1 MLNLSE
7 ELESRSDPILVGL
20 IGAGIFGSQ
29 LVYGIEETPGM
40 ETAVIADLEEDKAVT
55 TYEHAGIPAEAILT
69 AGTAAN
75 ANSALADNRRAV
87 VPDGEVLI
95 NSDVDVVI
103 EATGNANIA
112 AKHAHNAILND
123 KHVVQVTVEVD
134 TIVGPYLANL
144 AERCGVT
151 YTLAY
156 GDQPAQIVQLCDWAR
171 STGLE
176 VVAAGR
182 WANNPE
188 PHGTPDDALERHSW
202 IGSFVEEYDPSP
214 YIYNSFLDGT
224 KVAVESC
231 VSANAVRLRPDVPG
245 LHMPETTIEGI
256 PETLRLEADGGL
268 LSGTGVID
276 VASAVDGGHSVFA
289 VTTTDNAQRRQ
300 YFDRRGNVPSAS
312 EGKYQL
318 FYRHFHAASE
328 TTVSIAAAALR
339 NQATGVPSKQY
350 TEVVGKAK
358 KDLRPG
364 DEIDAPGG
372 YTVYGSI
379 EAADSAAESG
389 YVPLELL
396 TDADVVDDVGTDQVV
411 TYDDVEINRDSYLY
425 QLRQLQDS
433 R

>member
-1 MLNLSE
+1 MLNLSADLE
-7 ELESRSDPILVGL
+7 ERAEPIRVGV

-40 ETAVIADLEEDKAVT
+40 ETTVIADIKPDKAVG
-55 TYEHAGIPAEAILT
+55 TYQHAGVSRSAVDRVTTTAETDAVVA
-69 AGTAAN
+69 AGG
-75 ANSALADNRRAV
+75 RAV

-95 NSDVDVVI
+95 EAAVDVVV
-103 EATGNANIA
+103 EATGNPNIA

-123 KHVVQVTVEVD
+123 KHVVQVTVETD
-134 TIVGPYLANL
+134 TVVGPYLATL

-156 GDQPAQIVQLCDWAR
+156 GDQPAQIVRLCDWAK
-171 STGLE
+171 STGLDI
-176 VVAAGR
+176 VAAGR
-182 WANNPE
+182 WANDPE

-224 KVAVESC
+224 KLAVESC
-231 VSANAVRLRPDVPG
+231 IAANAIGLRPDVSG
-245 LHMPETTIEGI
+245 MHMPETTLETL
-256 PETLRLEADGGL
+256 PEHLRLESDGGL
-268 LSGTGVID
+268 LSGTGVVD
-276 VASAVDGGHSVFA
+276 AASTVDGGHSVF
-289 VTTTDNAQRRQ
+289 VITTTDNAQRRQ
-300 YFDRRGNVPSAS
+300 YFDRRGNVPSATD
-312 EGKYQL
+312 GKYQL

-339 NQATGVPSKQY
+339 NQATGIPSEQHA
-350 TEVVGKAK
+350 EVVGKAK
-358 KDLRPG
+358 RPLDPG

-372 YTVYGSI
+372 YTVYGSV
-379 EAADSAAESG
+379 EDAAVAAEND

-396 TDADVVDDVGTDQVV
+396 TGAAVVSEVGTDEIV
-411 TYDDVEINRDSYLY
+411 TADDVELVTDSYLY

-433 R
+433 L